1 MNLRRTT
8 QRSIALLAVVVTS
21 FSALTP
27 APANAF
33 AINNMGPAMWIELC
47 SLQGKKRIAVY
58 GAGIPVAGISA
69 SVDDSQSVSHTAVH
83 CPFCHIEHAP
93 AALPA
98 ASAGAV
104 LGTATRRILSLS
116 DALIG
121 QVSVSEAINSRR
133 DFKPSMR
140 VELSAGWAQAF
151 TQNVG
156 AVMQLNRRHRARE
169 PGTQAEPANSG
180 STRAE
185 ISPGTV
191 LGVGQAST
199 LYAYLQV
206 PIYQRVNGH
215 STGVAQLTS
224 GRVDERFLAVG
235 RA

>member
-1 MNLRRTT
+1 
-8 QRSIALLAVVVTS
+8 
-21 FSALTP
+21 
-27 APANAF
+27 
-33 AINNMGPAMWIELC
+33 
-47 SLQGKKRIAVY
+47 
-58 GAGIPVAGISA
+58 
-69 SVDDSQSVSHTAVH
+69 
-83 CPFCHIEHAP
+83 
-93 AALPA
+93 
-98 ASAGAV
+98 
-104 LGTATRRILSLS
+104 
-116 DALIG
+116 
-121 QVSVSEAINSRR
+121 
-133 DFKPSMR
+133 MR

-235 RA
+235 GA